1 MVFAG
6 VITGFGIEET
16 TMIGNGGDD
25 EGRGRF
31 SGFEFAAAR
40 KRVRADRKSSLK
52 VQLCHAMDQIIFDV
66 KQAIDECTRDRG
78 STARR

>member
-6 VITGFGIEET
+6 VITGVGIEET

-25 EGRGRF
+25 ERRGRF
-31 SGFEFAAAR
+31 SDFEFAAR
-40 KRVRADRKSSLK
+40 KRVRTDRKSSLK

-66 KQAIDECTRDRG
+66 KQVIDECTRDRG
-78 STARR
+78 STTRH